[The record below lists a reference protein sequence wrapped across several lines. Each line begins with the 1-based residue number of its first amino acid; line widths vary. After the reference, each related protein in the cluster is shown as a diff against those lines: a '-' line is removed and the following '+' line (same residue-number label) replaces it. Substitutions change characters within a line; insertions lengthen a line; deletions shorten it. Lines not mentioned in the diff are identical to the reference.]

1 MKDTKSQAV
10 GQSLP
15 LRDFDH
21 SLPMALLR
29 AREAVMREFVPL
41 LRDHQ
46 ISPEQWRVLRAL
58 DLEDGLEL
66 AELSRRC
73 YLLRPSMSRI
83 AKNLEEREL
92 LTRKNSAVDQRKGK
106 LFLTPSGHR
115 LFSSIAPES
124 IQKYQNITDNFG
136 HKKLELLYDLLD
148 DLVNS
153 LKD

>member
-1 MKDTKSQAV
+1 MKDTNGQAI
-10 GQSLP
+10 GQSQP

-29 AREAVMREFVPL
+29 AREAVMKEFVPL
-41 LRDHQ
+41 LKERQ

-73 YLLRPSMSRI
+73 YLLPPSMSRI
-83 AKNLEEREL
+83 ARNLEEREML
-92 LTRKNSAVDQRKGK
+92 ARESSTVDQRKYK
-106 LFLTPSGHR
+106 LFLTPSGR
-115 LFSSIAPES
+115 KLFESIAPES
-124 IQKYQNITDNFG
+124 MQKYQNITDNFG

-148 DLVNS
+148 NLVNS
-153 LKD
+153 LND